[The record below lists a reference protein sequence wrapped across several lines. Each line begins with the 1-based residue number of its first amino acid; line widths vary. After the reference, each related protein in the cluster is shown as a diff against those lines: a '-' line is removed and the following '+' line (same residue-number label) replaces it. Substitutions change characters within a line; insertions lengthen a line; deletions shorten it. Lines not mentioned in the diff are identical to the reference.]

1 MASVRI
7 LIADDHELVRQGL
20 RSLLASRPSWEVCGE
35 AADGREAI
43 EKAAQLKP
51 DIVLLDVSM
60 PRLSGLEAAAIIRRQ
75 SPAPEILIVSQHD
88 PGEMLPSA
96 LKAGARGF
104 VSKSEVAD
112 NLLSTIES
120 IIDPAP
126 PLAVSADGSE
136 LHAVPAF
143 LSGGGETGALI
154 RAMDWAA
161 TPLGPV
167 ESWSPTLRMMT
178 RFLLANRFPLLLWW
192 GPQFCSM
199 YNDAYRPIL
208 GSKHPRA
215 MGQPVRECWSEIWHV
230 LKPLIE
236 TPFRGGPSTW
246 MDDIALEV
254 NRHGFT
260 EETHFTIAYSP
271 VPDETVAG
279 GIGGVLATVHEITEK
294 VIAERRNV
302 VLRDLGARSAEPK
315 TAEEACILAA
325 ETLGRHVRDVPFA
338 LLYLIDAKRT
348 HAILAGSAGLELAPA
363 SALRTLALRHD
374 EREPVWPL
382 AQVMANEQVQLVED
396 ITGAIAPVPA
406 GPWSDP
412 PSRAAVVPIRANL
425 PHRLAGFLVAGLS
438 PRLRFDEGYRNFLEL
453 VSAQIATTVASARAY
468 EEERQRA
475 EALAEIDRAKTS
487 FFSNVSHEFRTPL
500 ALMLGPLQE
509 LLARAPPELSPET
522 RNELEVVNRNGARV
536 LRLVNTLLD
545 FARIE
550 GGRVQAVYQP
560 TDLATLTA
568 DLASSFRS
576 ATAQAGLRLEI
587 DCQPLPEPVHVD
599 RDMWEKI
606 VLNLL
611 SNAFKFTFEGEIAVL
626 LAQVGE
632 SAELRVRDT
641 GVGIPAEEMPRLF
654 ERFHRV
660 QNARSR
666 THEGS
671 GIGLALVQELVRLHG
686 GTVRVEST
694 PGQGST
700 FIVRIPLGQDHLVDP
715 QTPPPSSAAVA
726 AAPFVEEALRWLPH
740 AHKPAAVTGAGVSSG
755 AATEARPDIL
765 IVDDNADMRL
775 YLMHLL
781 ADRYEVRAVA
791 DGQAALAATARAA
804 NP

>member
-35 AADGREAI
+35 ASDGREAI

-60 PRLSGLEAAAIIRRQ
+60 PRLSGLEAAAIIRQQ

-126 PLAVSADGSE
+126 PLALSANGSE

-154 RAMDWAA
+154 RAMDWSA

-192 GPQFCSM
+192 GPQFCSL

-215 MGQPVRECWSEIWHV
+215 MGQPVQECWSEIWHV
-230 LKPLIE
+230 LQPLIE

-271 VPDETVAG
+271 VPDETVPG

-315 TAEEACILAA
+315 TAEEACALAA

-338 LLYLIDAKRT
+338 LLYLIDPKRT
-348 HAILAGSAGLELAPA
+348 HAVLAGSAGLKLPSGGAVR
-363 SALRTLALRHD
+363 ALPLRHD
-374 EREPVWPL
+374 ERENLWPL
-382 AQVMANEQVQLVED
+382 AEVMASEQLQLVES
-396 ITGAIAPVPA
+396 ITDAVAPLPG

-412 PSRAAVVPIRANL
+412 PSRA
-425 PHRLAGFLVAGLS
+425 
-438 PRLRFDEGYRNFLEL
+438 
-453 VSAQIATTVASARAY
+453 
-468 EEERQRA
+468 
-475 EALAEIDRAKTS
+475 
-487 FFSNVSHEFRTPL
+487 
-500 ALMLGPLQE
+500 
-509 LLARAPPELSPET
+509 
-522 RNELEVVNRNGARV
+522 
-536 LRLVNTLLD
+536 
-545 FARIE
+545 
-550 GGRVQAVYQP
+550 
-560 TDLATLTA
+560 
-568 DLASSFRS
+568 
-576 ATAQAGLRLEI
+576 
-587 DCQPLPEPVHVD
+587 
-599 RDMWEKI
+599 
-606 VLNLL
+606 
-611 SNAFKFTFEGEIAVL
+611 
-626 LAQVGE
+626 
-632 SAELRVRDT
+632 
-641 GVGIPAEEMPRLF
+641 
-654 ERFHRV
+654 
-660 QNARSR
+660 
-666 THEGS
+666 
-671 GIGLALVQELVRLHG
+671 
-686 GTVRVEST
+686 
-694 PGQGST
+694 
-700 FIVRIPLGQDHLVDP
+700 
-715 QTPPPSSAAVA
+715 
-726 AAPFVEEALRWLPH
+726 
-740 AHKPAAVTGAGVSSG
+740 
-755 AATEARPDIL
+755 
-765 IVDDNADMRL
+765 
-775 YLMHLL
+775 
-781 ADRYEVRAVA
+781 
-791 DGQAALAATARAA
+791 
-804 NP
+804 